1 MADQE
6 LARVVET
13 AIKREEE
20 AYDFYKEIS
29 AIATD
34 KNAKQTTADMAEEEK
49 KHKEF
54 LLKYRD
60 GGFGTEALRLTEV
73 VKYNIAEHI
82 EDPGVVKDMKS
93 TDVYLVAAHRELA
106 SYNFYKEL
114 ADIHPQGTVKELL
127 YRMANEELKHKEK
140 VEYLYSNAA
149 FPQLAGG

>member
-114 ADIHPQGTVKELL
+114 D
-127 YRMANEELKHKEK
+127 RMANEELKHKEK